1 MKESLSKLGTVLSIP
16 TYRRLGL
23 AVSGAYLL
31 LFLVALQDISA
42 GGRGLDFLTTN
53 WDRMFDRTGPL
64 TFEPVA
70 RVTLPGVTILVS
82 PLNILLGAGLSL
94 LVGLKLVIT
103 WIAIRQ
109 PRVCSFN
116 RSTGILASMP
126 ALLAGSACCA
136 PAIIVIL
143 ALTPAIPSMGS
154 TDP

>member
-53 WDRMFDRTGPL
+53 WDRMFDRTGTL

-70 RVTLPGVTILVS
+70 RVTFLGVTILVS

-94 LVGLKLVIT
+94 L
-103 WIAIRQ
+103 
-109 PRVCSFN
+109 
-116 RSTGILASMP
+116 
-126 ALLAGSACCA
+126 AGSACCA
-136 PAIIVIL
+136 PAIILIL